1 MRCVLGYDHFGVSGG
16 VASDVLHRL
25 SDRGAEYDRH
35 VERKV
40 LFCEI
45 LLRGGARAGD
55 AAADL
60 DGSVER
66 HSRVDQRLTK
76 PLEVGKI
83 AVNDKR
89 FRRVAHR
96 RALRFRVYHDPL
108 CHFGIGARIDEDV
121 AVSDTRFNHGD
132 GGVLDH
138 A

>member
-45 LLRGGARAGD
+45 LLRAGD

-76 PLEVGKI
+76 SLEVGKI

-132 GGVLDH
+132 GGILDH

>member
-1 MRCVLGYDHFGVSGG
+1 MTAMSSERYSSAKSFSEAGRAPGMRQQTSTVPW
-16 VASDVLHRL
+16 
-25 SDRGAEYDRH
+25 
-35 VERKV
+35 
-40 LFCEI
+40 
-45 LLRGGARAGD
+45 
-55 AAADL
+55 
-60 DGSVER
+60 SV
-66 HSRVDQRLTK
+66 SRVDQRLTK